1 MVTPRTG
8 RPRGRPKKA
17 KAPKPPRS
25 RGRPPRWLA
34 DRPDRH
40 LLAFAQAA
48 LECSRLD
55 ISERA
60 LTVMFAGLR
69 FGRLILTPE
78 NIEAIARG
86 EPFLVGMEERESR
99 AAKHGCGRRHENAF
113 HPLGDDIAR
122 LLRGVRNAPPTD
134 RNRRWLAR
142 MTKAWLICMDQRVE
156 DAWLAREL
164 AADAGSRPISSGRWS
179 PCSNAPRGRRSRF
192 SNCCPS

>member
-1 MVTPRTG
+1 
-8 RPRGRPKKA
+8 
-17 KAPKPPRS
+17 
-25 RGRPPRWLA
+25 
-34 DRPDRH
+34 
-40 LLAFAQAA
+40 LAFAQAA

-99 AAKHGCGRRHENAF
+99 ATKNGWGRRHENAF

-122 LLRGVRNAPPTD
+122 LLRGVRNAPPMD
-134 RNRRWLAR
+134 PDRRWLAR
-142 MTKAWLICMDQRVE
+142 MTRAWLICMDGRVE

-164 AADAGSRPISSGRWS
+164 AALAGESSYFEKAMEPLLERPGSLFELLPVLLPKRRRPI
-179 PCSNAPRGRRSRF
+179 
-192 SNCCPS
+192 